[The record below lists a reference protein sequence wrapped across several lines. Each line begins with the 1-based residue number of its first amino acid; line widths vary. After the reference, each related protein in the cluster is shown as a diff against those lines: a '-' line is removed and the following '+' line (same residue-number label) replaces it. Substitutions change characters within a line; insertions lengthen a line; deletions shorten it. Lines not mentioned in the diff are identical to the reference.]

1 MNKEELI
8 QLLKTDV
15 AAFNTYRR
23 ETEFAPID
31 LTGTNLTGT
40 NLTGTNL
47 TCAYLR
53 GADLTDADLRG
64 ANLEDANLTDAD
76 LTCAYLRDADLT
88 DANLRGADLTRAN
101 LRGANLR
108 GANLDYSCIP
118 LWCGSLRM
126 KTDERQRKQI
136 AYHLASLFVHA
147 ESISDEEKTI
157 YRAIA
162 NYANGFHRIGECPEL
177 EPNL

>member
-31 LTGTNLTGT
+31 LT
-40 NLTGTNL
+40 
-47 TCAYLR
+47 
-53 GADLTDADLRG
+53 
-64 ANLEDANLTDAD
+64 DAD
-76 LTCAYLRDADLT
+76 LTH
-88 DANLRGADLTRAN
+88 ADLTRAN
-101 LRGANLR
+101 LAD
-108 GANLDYSCIP
+108 ADLDFSGWP
-118 LWCGSLRM
+118 LWCGSLRL

-147 ESISDEEKTI
+147 ENVTDEEKAI
-157 YRAIA
+157 YSAIA
-162 NYANGFHRIGECPEL
+162 TYANGFHRVGECPKL

>member
-15 AAFNTYRR
+15 AAFNAYRR
-23 ETEFAPID
+23 ETEFASID
-31 LTGTNLTGT
+31 LTV
-40 NLTGTNL
+40 
-47 TCAYLR
+47 
-53 GADLTDADLRG
+53 
-64 ANLEDANLTDAD
+64 
-76 LTCAYLRDADLT
+76 
-88 DANLRGADLTRAN
+88 ANLRGADLTGANLTVAN
-101 LRGANLR
+101 LRGADLT
-108 GANLDYSCIP
+108 GANLTYADLTRAGLTRADLTYADLDYSCLP

-147 ESISDEEKTI
+147 KIISDEEKAI

>member
-1 MNKEELI
+1 MNKEDLI

-15 AAFNTYRR
+15 AAFNAYQH

-31 LTGTNLTGT
+31 LTH
-40 NLTGTNL
+40 
-47 TCAYLR
+47 
-53 GADLTDADLRG
+53 ADLTHADLRGADLRG
-64 ANLEDANLTDAD
+64 ANL
-76 LTCAYLRDADLT
+76 
-88 DANLRGADLTRAN
+88 RGAD

-108 GANLDYSCIP
+108 GANLTGANLDFSSLP
-118 LWCGSLRM
+118 LWCGSLKM

-147 ESISDEEKTI
+147 ENVTDEEKAL
-157 YRAIA
+157 YSAIA
-162 NYANGFHRIGECPEL
+162 TYANGFHRVGECPEL

>member
-15 AAFNTYRR
+15 AALNAYRR

-31 LTGTNLTGT
+31 LRGADLE
-40 NLTGTNL
+40 
-47 TCAYLR
+47 
-53 GADLTDADLRG
+53 GADLTDADLTR
-64 ANLEDANLTDAD
+64 
-76 LTCAYLRDADLT
+76 
-88 DANLRGADLTRAN
+88 ADLTRAN
-101 LRGANLR
+101 LTRADLTRANLTR
-108 GANLDYSCIP
+108 ANLTRADLTRADLDYSCLP
-118 LWCGSLRM
+118 LWCGSLKM

-147 ESISDEEKTI
+147 ESVSDEEKAI
-157 YRAIA
+157 YSAIA
-162 NYANGFHRIGECPEL
+162 AYANDFHRVGGCPKL

>member
-1 MNKEELI
+1 MNKEKLI

-31 LTGTNLTGT
+31 LT
-40 NLTGTNL
+40 
-47 TCAYLR
+47 
-53 GADLTDADLRG
+53 
-64 ANLEDANLTDAD
+64 
-76 LTCAYLRDADLT
+76 
-88 DANLRGADLTRAN
+88 RAN

-108 GANLDYSCIP
+108 GADLTRADLTGANLTRANLRGADLEGADLTRADLTRADLEGADLEGADLEGADLDYSCLP
-118 LWCGSLRM
+118 LWCGSLKM

-147 ESISDEEKTI
+147 ESVSDEEKAI
-157 YRAIA
+157 YSAIA
-162 NYANGFHRIGECPEL
+162 AYANDFHRVGGCPEL
-177 EPNL
+177 DPQFIKL

>member
-1 MNKEELI
+1 MNKEDLI

-15 AAFNTYRR
+15 AAFNAYRR

-31 LTGTNLTGT
+31 LT
-40 NLTGTNL
+40 
-47 TCAYLR
+47 
-53 GADLTDADLRG
+53 D
-64 ANLEDANLTDAD
+64 
-76 LTCAYLRDADLT
+76 
-88 DANLRGADLTRAN
+88 AN

-108 GANLDYSCIP
+108 GANLTGANLTDANLTDADLTHANLRGADLDFSSLP
-118 LWCGSLRM
+118 LWCGSLKI

-147 ESISDEEKTI
+147 ENVTDEEKAL
-157 YRAIA
+157 YSAIA
-162 NYANGFHRIGECPEL
+162 TYANGFHRVGECPKL

>member
-1 MNKEELI
+1 MNKEDLI

-15 AAFNTYRR
+15 AAFNAYQH

-31 LTGTNLTGT
+31 LTH
-40 NLTGTNL
+40 
-47 TCAYLR
+47 
-53 GADLTDADLRG
+53 ADLTHADLRGADLRG
-64 ANLEDANLTDAD
+64 ANLRVAD
-76 LTCAYLRDADLT
+76 LRGADLRG
-88 DANLRGADLTRAN
+88 ANLRGAD

-108 GANLDYSCIP
+108 GANLTGANLDFSSLP
-118 LWCGSLRM
+118 LWCGSLKM

-147 ESISDEEKTI
+147 ENVTDEEKAL
-157 YRAIA
+157 YSAIA
-162 NYANGFHRIGECPEL
+162 TYANGFHRVGECPEL

>member
-1 MNKEELI
+1 MKEDLLL
-8 QLLKTDV
+8 LLKTDV

-23 ETEFAPID
+23 ETKFAPID
-31 LTGTNLTGT
+31 LK
-40 NLTGTNL
+40 
-47 TCAYLR
+47 
-53 GADLTDADLRG
+53 GADLRDTNLRG
-64 ANLEDANLTDAD
+64 ANLRDTD
-76 LTCAYLRDADLT
+76 
-88 DANLRGADLTRAN
+88 
-101 LRGANLR
+101 LR

>member
-15 AAFNTYRR
+15 AAFNAYRR
-23 ETEFAPID
+23 EAEFAPV
-31 LTGTNLTGT
+31 
-40 NLTGTNL
+40 
-47 TCAYLR
+47 
-53 GADLTDADLRG
+53 DLTDA
-64 ANLEDANLTDAD
+64 NLTG
-76 LTCAYLRDADLT
+76 
-88 DANLRGADLTRAN
+88 ANLRGADLT
-101 LRGANLR
+101 GAI
-108 GANLDYSCIP
+108 LDFSALP

-147 ESISDEEKTI
+147 DNVTDEEKAI
-157 YRAIA
+157 YSAIA
-162 NYANGFHRIGECPEL
+162 TYANGFHRVGECPKL

>member
-1 MNKEELI
+1 MKEDLLL
-8 QLLKTDV
+8 LLKTDV

-23 ETEFAPID
+23 ETKFAPID
-31 LTGTNLTGT
+31 LK
-40 NLTGTNL
+40 
-47 TCAYLR
+47 
-53 GADLTDADLRG
+53 GADL
-64 ANLEDANLTDAD
+64 
-76 LTCAYLRDADLT
+76 RDT
-88 DANLRGADLTRAN
+88 NLRGAD

>member
-31 LTGTNLTGT
+31 LT
-40 NLTGTNL
+40 
-47 TCAYLR
+47 
-53 GADLTDADLRG
+53 DANLRG
-64 ANLEDANLTDAD
+64 ANLTRANLTDAD
-76 LTCAYLRDADLT
+76 LE
-88 DANLRGADLTRAN
+88 
-101 LRGANLR
+101 
-108 GANLDYSCIP
+108 GANLDYSCLP
-118 LWCGSLRM
+118 LWCGSLKM

-147 ESISDEEKTI
+147 ESVSDEEKAI
-157 YRAIA
+157 YSAIA
-162 NYANGFHRIGECPEL
+162 AYANDFHRVGGCPEL
-177 EPNL
+177 DPQFIKL

>member
-15 AAFNTYRR
+15 AAFNAYRR

-31 LTGTNLTGT
+31 LTD
-40 NLTGTNL
+40 
-47 TCAYLR
+47 
-53 GADLTDADLRG
+53 ADLTDADLTR
-64 ANLEDANLTDAD
+64 AD
-76 LTCAYLRDADLT
+76 
-88 DANLRGADLTRAN
+88 LRGADLRGAN

-108 GANLDYSCIP
+108 GANLTGANLTDAKLDYSSLP
-118 LWCGSLRM
+118 LWCGSLKM

-147 ESISDEEKTI
+147 ENVTDEEKAL
-157 YRAIA
+157 YSAIA
-162 NYANGFHRIGECPEL
+162 TYANGFHRVGECPKL
-177 EPNL
+177 EPNLQRHEKNNLKVLRLP